1 MGCCKLA
8 QVDVRKWLSHFFT
21 HIHEYDNDY
30 SRDLME
36 LLPHNLKQK
45 GILWHPLKIL
55 QDSWL
60 IPRIL
65 ENPTRFWKYLQY
77 FRRNPAIRGLLMA
90 YEKLVSTNYK
100 WKVLKRKK
108 PPKWWLISSYK
119 IVLQVWSG
127 GLFTDAEFIFPRIKK
142 IKGCITL
149 IIREV
154 EIIFCKNHTSGD
166 RIGTVSLRF
175 YWLFCLRQ
183 SKNNS

>member
-1 MGCCKLA
+1 MLQKRHLFLMSANRQECTIFVLYTKWWHFTLFQNIRAMIVQNCAKFGIYTFMGCCKLA

-100 WKVLKRKK
+100 WKV
-108 PPKWWLISSYK
+108 
-119 IVLQVWSG
+119 
-127 GLFTDAEFIFPRIKK
+127 
-142 IKGCITL
+142 
-149 IIREV
+149 
-154 EIIFCKNHTSGD
+154 
-166 RIGTVSLRF
+166 
-175 YWLFCLRQ
+175 
-183 SKNNS
+183 